1 MQLGNWEK
9 LTKDNKILQ
18 IVKGYQIPFFYKQ
31 KQKRE
36 PKEINFSMLEKTT
49 IPLEVENLSKG
60 AVEQVSPHKDLFLRS
75 LVTLKKKD
83 GGKRPMIN
91 FKELNQFIPF
101 LHFKMENL
109 QLLKTLLQKK
119 LSTCGN

>member
-1 MQLGNWEK
+1 MQ
-9 LTKDNKILQ
+9 
-18 IVKGYQIPFFYKQ
+18 
-31 KQKRE
+31 
-36 PKEINFSMLEKTT
+36 EKTT

-60 AVEQVSPHKDLFLRS
+60 AVEQVSPDKDLLLRS

-101 LHFKMENL
+101 LHFKMDNL
-109 QLLKTLLQKK
+109 NEYMCKKNEYMWKLDLKKAYLAHFLTTTERQWCFDAKEHCTSFYACALALQQPHMFP
-119 LSTCGN
+119 

>member
-36 PKEINFSMLEKTT
+36 PKEINFSMQEKTT

-60 AVEQVSPHKDLFLRS
+60 AVEQVFPHKDLFLRS
-75 LVTLKKKD
+75 LVTLKKD
-83 GGKRPMIN
+83 GSKRPMIN

-119 LSTCGN
+119 LSTCAN